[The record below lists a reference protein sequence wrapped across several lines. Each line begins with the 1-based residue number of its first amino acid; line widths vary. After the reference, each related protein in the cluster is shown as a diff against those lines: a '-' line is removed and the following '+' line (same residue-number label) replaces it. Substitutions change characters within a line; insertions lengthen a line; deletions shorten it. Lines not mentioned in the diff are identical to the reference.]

1 MSTGIADIHLNL
13 KYIKISVGDFDYF
26 GNVIVTDQPGSITTQ
41 SQRSLSP
48 EYWTLNSRA
57 YHSPHWPI
65 PHWGHSSPGSGG
77 FDGWHHPSAPVKNR
91 GSPEVGQGLL
101 SRLLPC
107 DTITSQDCQESHT
120 GKFHHHRKS
129 HWEQSVDIPA
139 CYAPFSDVFCPKQAS
154 RLPPH
159 RPWDCAIDLIPG
171 EPVPRGNL
179 STFTSRTEGHGGIHQ
194 GGAGSRLHPSIKFPC
209 CIKLFLC
216 GQKGRRLTA
225 LYRLPSS

>member
-1 MSTGIADIHLNL
+1 MTTGIADIHFNL
-13 KYIKISVGDFDYF
+13 KYIQISVGDFGYF

-77 FDGWHHPSAPVKNR
+77 FDGWHHSSAPVENR

-107 DTITSQDCQESHT
+107 DTITSQDCHESHT

-129 HWEQSVDIPA
+129 HWETVSGYPSLLCPLQWRLLPQTSFPSTTTSA
-139 CYAPFSDVFCPKQAS
+139 MGLRHRSHSGWASASWVFIHFRFQN
-154 RLPPH
+154 R
-159 RPWDCAIDLIPG
+159 RPW
-171 EPVPRGNL
+171 RN
-179 STFTSRTEGHGGIHQ
+179 TSRRRWIKVTSIHQ
-194 GGAGSRLHPSIKFPC
+194 VPLLHQAFSLWPKRTEAYGPI
-209 CIKLFLC
+209 
-216 GQKGRRLTA
+216 
-225 LYRLPSS
+225 